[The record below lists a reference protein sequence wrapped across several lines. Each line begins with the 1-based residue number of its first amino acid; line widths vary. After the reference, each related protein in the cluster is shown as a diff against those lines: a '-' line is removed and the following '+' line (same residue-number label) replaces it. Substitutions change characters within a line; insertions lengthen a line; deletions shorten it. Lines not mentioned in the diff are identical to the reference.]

1 MFFSQR
7 SKLTVLIMVFV
18 SVMVGLAIGQYST
31 TWGAASI
38 IIMYVSLAITAHS
51 FGKVK
56 YN

>member
-1 MFFSQR
+1 MLFSHR
-7 SKLTVLIMVFV
+7 SKLTVLIMVLI
-18 SVMVGLAIGQYST
+18 SILVGLAIGRYST

-51 FGKVK
+51 IGKVK